1 MDLIRLFN
9 MVDNV
14 VMAWDLSSLTVLMY
28 TVLVVGCV
36 VRVLYRQKS
45 TGVTFAWLM
54 VLFVFPLFG
63 VLLYFMFGESR
74 LGFDRQK
81 RSQQVQKFYEEFSRT
96 YLSEYVSDPYPK
108 SQGYQDIERLAMS
121 DSSFGATTGNGM
133 TLLTT
138 TDDII
143 CHMMSD
149 VDRAEHSC
157 LLSFYIIEPDG
168 KIDELL
174 GAVMRAS
181 IRGVDCVIL
190 ADAVGS
196 RRFFNSVWVNK
207 LKNVGVAVYQS
218 LPVGIIRTFF
228 TRMDLRNHRKLLI
241 IDKQIGY
248 TGSFNLVDP
257 KYFKADAG
265 VGEWVDVMMRCT
277 GSVVLEM
284 VAVFYADVAVENDEN
299 LYTVKDRVLSLIQD
313 DTHGLPK
320 IISATQNVGNI
331 TAQVIPSGPDQ
342 SENAIYRTIIHA
354 LYAAKERITITTPYF
369 VPDEPLLLAMTS
381 AAKRGVEVT
390 LIVPKDVDSRLV
402 KYTSQAYFPMLMKN
416 GVHIAR
422 FYGGLLH
429 AKTLVVDDDLCLFG
443 TVNMDMRSFFLNLE
457 ITLVI
462 YDEDMTNQIIAQQ
475 NAYLSQSETV
485 SIKRWQSRSP
495 WWGLVENTARLFSPL
510 L

>member
-1 MDLIRLFN
+1 MDLMRIFN
-9 MVDNV
+9 LIDDIL
-14 VMAWDLSSLTVLMY
+14 MAWDLSGLAILMY
-28 TVLVVGCV
+28 GILVIGCV

-45 TGVTFAWLM
+45 TGVTFAWLII
-54 VLFVFPLFG
+54 LFVFPLVG
-63 VLLYFMFGESR
+63 VVLYFMFGESR

-81 RSQQVQKFYEEFSRT
+81 RSRQVQMLYQEFGKT
-96 YLSEYVSDPYPK
+96 HLAKYMVHLQPK
-108 SQGYQDIERLAMS
+108 NQAYQDIEQLAMS
-121 DSSFGATTGNGM
+121 ESSFGATAGNDM

-143 CHMMSD
+143 HHMIAD
-149 VDRAEHSC
+149 IDNAQHLC

-168 KIDELL
+168 KIARLL
-174 GAVMRAS
+174 EALMRAS
-181 IRGVDCVIL
+181 ARGVDCLIL

-196 RRFFNSVWVNK
+196 RQFFKSVWVAR
-207 LKNVGVAVYQS
+207 LKNAGVVVHQS
-218 LPVGIIRTFF
+218 LPVGFIRTFF

-248 TGSFNLVDP
+248 TGSFNLIDP
-257 KYFKADAG
+257 KYFKADSG

-284 VAVFYADVAVENDEN
+284 VAVLYADVAVENDDN
-299 LYTVKDRVLSLIQD
+299 LHIVKERLLSLMQN
-313 DTHGLPK
+313 DTHLPDV
-320 IISATQNVGNI
+320 IMTAQHVGDI
-331 TAQVIPSGPDQ
+331 TAQVVPSGPDQ

-354 LYAAKERITITTPYF
+354 LHIAKERITITTPYF

-381 AAKRGVEVT
+381 AAKRGVNVT

-402 KYTSQAYFPMLMKN
+402 KYTSRAYFPMLMKN
-416 GVHIAR
+416 GVHIAQ

-429 AKTLVVDDDLCLFG
+429 AKTLVIDDCLCLFG

-457 ITLVI
+457 ITLAI
-462 YDEDMTNQIIAQQ
+462 YDKDMTAQIIAQQ
-475 NAYLSQSETV
+475 NAYLKQSETV
-485 SIKRWQSRSP
+485 CITSWQERSS